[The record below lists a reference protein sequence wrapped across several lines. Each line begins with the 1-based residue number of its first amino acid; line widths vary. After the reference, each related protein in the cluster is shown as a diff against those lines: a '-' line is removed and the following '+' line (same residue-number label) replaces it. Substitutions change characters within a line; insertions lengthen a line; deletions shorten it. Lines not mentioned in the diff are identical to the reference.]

1 MKVFKNYAD
10 GKLDIRDLL
19 DLVSIEVSNMETSDG
34 ALRQTIEIIN
44 RGFFKVREI
53 SIQYSIDPSLS
64 IILFRSSISH
74 P

>member
-34 ALRQTIEIIN
+34 ALEIIN
-44 RGFFKVREI
+44 LGFFKVR
-53 SIQYSIDPSLS
+53 YC
-64 IILFRSSISH
+64 
-74 P
+74 

>member
-34 ALRQTIEIIN
+34 AFRQTIEIIN
-44 RGFFKVREI
+44 RGFFKVLEI
-53 SIQYSIDPSLS
+53 IIQYSTDPFTFIEVLYITHSK
-64 IILFRSSISH
+64 
-74 P
+74 